1 MVFLYQPDASKTTKN
16 SQHFWRKEKKNALFS
31 PFRYVPVLFPT
42 THGVKGFFFP
52 VNADPTTRE
61 AIRLDFFQAEA
72 FLMRAKVRSRQKA
85 QEDLKARLLRW
96 ASVSRWVF
104 SLLKEG
110 KERKNPMGFLLE
122 IVELSEF

>member
-1 MVFLYQPDASKTTKN
+1 
-16 SQHFWRKEKKNALFS
+16 
-31 PFRYVPVLFPT
+31 
-42 THGVKGFFFP
+42 
-52 VNADPTTRE
+52 
-61 AIRLDFFQAEA
+61 
-72 FLMRAKVRSRQKA
+72 MRAKVRSRQKA